1 MAILQQALDVVRNFK
16 PLTHEEVTA
25 ILAKTE
31 AAAASGQYEP
41 YKGSAYI
48 READDTRQS

>member
-1 MAILQQALDVVRNFK
+1 MAILQQALDVVRNFT
-16 PLTHEEVTA
+16 PLTHEEVTV

-31 AAAASGQYEP
+31 AAAAGGRYEP

-48 READDTRQS
+48 RGADNTRQS